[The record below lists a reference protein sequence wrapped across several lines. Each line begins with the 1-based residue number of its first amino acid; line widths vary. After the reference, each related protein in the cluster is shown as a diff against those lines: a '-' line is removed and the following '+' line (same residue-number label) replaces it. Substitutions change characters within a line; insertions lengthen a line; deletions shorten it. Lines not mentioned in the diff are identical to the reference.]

1 MSSESFDIYYN
12 SLHFLL
18 NEVHCLKKQYFLV
31 EKSGLMIK
39 KMIMLANYLCF
50 DKN

>member
-18 NEVHCLKKQYFLV
+18 NEVHCLKKQHFLV

-39 KMIMLANYLCF
+39 KNDHASKLFMF
-50 DKN
+50 